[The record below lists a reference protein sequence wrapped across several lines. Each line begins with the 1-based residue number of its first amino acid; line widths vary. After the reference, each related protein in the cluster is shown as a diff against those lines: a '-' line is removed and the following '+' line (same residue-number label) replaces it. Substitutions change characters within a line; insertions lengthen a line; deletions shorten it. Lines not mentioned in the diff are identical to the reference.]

1 MKIQPCLVE
10 NVNSNKSQKSNKNTN
25 FKAGLGDVVLNT
37 VGGSMQ
43 WIQDQGFLASF
54 LIQDGLG
61 MTAPRTYAG
70 FLRDKEVTGKYNMQE
85 GFEVLGREGLTG
97 PCMMAV
103 APIVFAL
110 AALWG
115 KSTGINSQFIKRYG
129 NSLKEFL
136 SRPNFDKSLL
146 NNAEKLKKEFMGAN
160 IKDMLEKTVGKENFG
175 DDAVKYILEQ
185 IHNYQN
191 IPAGAKKG
199 KVRTEAMSNIVK
211 YINDLKFKSSS
222 ELNMLDR
229 VRLGNDT
236 NVKEF
241 LTKDAIE
248 ALMKFS
254 DDAITNNK
262 KFSSLSPEM
271 AENIKNS
278 AFAKRMVT
286 NVGTMATTLGVM
298 SYLPKIYA
306 KSNISP
312 SERIAIEMK
321 NAANQKANNSET
333 EVKSEENKEASQEV
347 AFKGAKPNSSW
358 FSKLGKFFSERATGK
373 LASELEYNG
382 HNFTNTLMASLSLFG
397 LLAPRGMRA
406 YNRAPKDEN
415 GKRDLSE
422 LHEILIRDISS
433 SMTVVFA
440 VPMFTRIFVNLY
452 EKSSGFVLMNKDR
465 TKTGIKKVLDLINPY
480 SNSHVLSNNEIRSLY
495 DNVTTKEKM
504 VNFCEYISKNGG
516 DLEKII
522 SKSENFKAID
532 FKLPNLANLTR
543 EQKNTKLTEFFKN
556 LGKDGKLD
564 NEAINKN
571 IKKLMQGSGA
581 NKNSNK
587 IMSFARGLNSIP
599 AFLVTVAISP
609 YLLGWVIPRFTY
621 ARTRK
626 HQEKALAE
634 QQQKENANTVA
645 KA

>member
-10 NVNSNKSQKSNKNTN
+10 SVNSNKSQKSNKNTN
-25 FKAGLGDVVLNT
+25 FKAGLGDIVLNT

-43 WIQDQGFLASF
+43 WIQDKGFLASF
-54 LIQDGLG
+54 LIQDGIG
-61 MTAPRTYAG
+61 MTAPRTWAG

-103 APIVFAL
+103 APIMFAL
-110 AALWG
+110 SALWG

-129 NSLKEFL
+129 NSLKSFL
-136 SRPNFDKSLL
+136 SKPNFDKSLL
-146 NNAEKLKKEFMGAN
+146 NNAEKLKKEFLSVN
-160 IKDMLEKTVGKENFG
+160 VKDMLEKTVGKENFG

-199 KVRTEAMSNIVK
+199 KVRTEAMNNIIK
-211 YINDLKFKSSS
+211 FINDLKFKSSS

-236 NVKEF
+236 AVKEF

-262 KFSSLSPEM
+262 HLSSLNPEM
-271 AENIKNS
+271 AENIMNS
-278 AFAKRMVT
+278 AFAKRMIT
-286 NVGTMATTLGVM
+286 NVGTMAATLGVM

-321 NAANQKANNSET
+321 NAANQNVNENNNIET
-333 EVKSEENKEASQEV
+333 KIDDKKEASQEV
-347 AFKGAKPNSSW
+347 TFKGGKPNSSW
-358 FSKLGKFFSERATGK
+358 LSKLGKMFSDRASGK

-397 LLAPRGMRA
+397 LLVPRGMRA
-406 YNRAPKDEN
+406 YSRAPQKEN
-415 GKRDLSE
+415 GKKDLSE
-422 LHEILIRDISS
+422 LWEIFIRDLSS
-433 SMTVVFA
+433 SLTVVFA
-440 VPMFTRIFVNLY
+440 VPMLTRAFVSAY
-452 EKSSGFVLMNKDR
+452 EKKSGFVLMNKDR
-465 TKTGIKKVLDLINPY
+465 SKTGIKKVLDIINPY
-480 SNSHVLSNNEIRSLY
+480 SSSHVLSNNEIRSLY

-516 DLEKII
+516 DIEKII
-522 SKSENFKAID
+522 SKSENIKSLKLD
-532 FKLPNLANLTR
+532 LPNLANLTR
-543 EQKNTKLTEFFKN
+543 EQKNKKLTEFFKN
-556 LGKDGKLD
+556 LGKDGKID
-564 NEAINKN
+564 KSKVDKT
-571 IKKLMQGSGA
+571 IKKLMQGSSA
-581 NKNSNK
+581 TKNSNK

-599 AFLVTVAISP
+599 AVLVTFLISP
-609 YLLGWVIPRFTY
+609 YLLGWFIPRLTY

-626 HQEKALAE
+626 QQEKALAE
-634 QQQKENANTVA
+634 NQQKDVA